1 MEIIDT
7 RVKYSIDSTHLI
19 IPKFRLI
26 VKKIMKKKLLLFVF
40 SFLIFL
46 TANSCKRTAF
56 EKETNKEVILASFTV
71 LADIIENVAKDEF
84 VVKSITKPGVEV
96 HGYQPTPSDLIK
108 ASKAFVFI
116 DNGFG
121 FELWAEKF
129 VSNLQIKRVTISNR
143 LEPIFISEDFYK
155 GKPNPHAWISPKRGM
170 IYVDVIVDSLSE
182 LKPSEAES
190 FKNNGQIYK
199 NKIAK
204 IDKDFSLF
212 INNLEKNNR
221 YLVTCEG
228 AFSYLTNDYGLKEA
242 YLWPVNAESQITPKR
257 MARTISL
264 VKNKN
269 IPSVFCESTVSN
281 ESQMVV
287 ASETGAKFGGD
298 LFVDSLSQD
307 NKSANTYLKMLQH
320 NLTLIKKGLN

>member
-1 MEIIDT
+1 
-7 RVKYSIDSTHLI
+7 
-19 IPKFRLI
+19 
-26 VKKIMKKKLLLFVF
+26 MKNKLLLFVF

-46 TANSCKRTAF
+46 TTNSCKRTSF

-129 VSNLQIKRVTISNR
+129 VSNLQIKRVTISNK

>member
-1 MEIIDT
+1 
-7 RVKYSIDSTHLI
+7 
-19 IPKFRLI
+19 
-26 VKKIMKKKLLLFVF
+26 MKKKLVLFVF
-40 SFLIFL
+40 FFFLFL
-46 TANSCKRTAF
+46 SANSCKRTAF

-129 VSNLQIKRVTISNR
+129 VSNLQINRVTISNR

-170 IYVDVIVDSLSE
+170 IYVDVIVDYLSE

-204 IDKDFSLF
+204 IDEDFSLF

-287 ASETGAKFGGD
+287 ARATGAKFLGD
-298 LFVDSLSQD
+298 LFVDSISQD

>member
-1 MEIIDT
+1 
-7 RVKYSIDSTHLI
+7 
-19 IPKFRLI
+19 
-26 VKKIMKKKLLLFVF
+26 MKKKLLLFVF

-46 TANSCKRTAF
+46 TANSCKRNAF

-204 IDKDFSLF
+204 IDEDFSLF

-307 NKSANTYLKMLQH
+307 NESANTYLKMLQH

>member
-1 MEIIDT
+1 
-7 RVKYSIDSTHLI
+7 
-19 IPKFRLI
+19 
-26 VKKIMKKKLLLFVF
+26 MKKKLLLFIF

-46 TANSCKRTAF
+46 TTNSCKRTSF

-287 ASETGAKFGGD
+287 ASKTGAKFGGD

-307 NKSANTYLKMLQH
+307 NKSANTYLKMLKH

>member
-1 MEIIDT
+1 MRKNILFL
-7 RVKYSIDSTHLI
+7 S
-19 IPKFRLI
+19 
-26 VKKIMKKKLLLFVF
+26 LLLLL
-40 SFLIFL
+40 SL
-46 TANSCKRTAF
+46 ASGSCKRISKKN
-56 EKETNKEVILASFTV
+56 ESKEVILASFTV
-71 LADIIENVAKDEF
+71 LADIISNVAKDEF

-96 HGYQPTPSDLIK
+96 HGYQPTRSDLIK

-129 VSNLQIKRVTISNR
+129 VSNLKIERVTISNR
-143 LEPIFISEDFYK
+143 LDPIFISEDFYK

-170 IYVDVIVDSLSE
+170 IYVDIIVDSLSE
-182 LKPSEAES
+182 LKPSKAES
-190 FKNNGQIYK
+190 FKYNGQIYK

-257 MARTISL
+257 MARIISL

-287 ASETGAKFGGD
+287 ASETGANFGGD
-298 LFVDSLSQD
+298 LFVDSLSED
-307 NKSANTYLKMLQH
+307 NGSANTYLKMLQH
-320 NLTLIKKGLN
+320 NLTLIKEGLS

>member
-1 MEIIDT
+1 
-7 RVKYSIDSTHLI
+7 
-19 IPKFRLI
+19 
-26 VKKIMKKKLLLFVF
+26 MKKKLLLFVF

-46 TANSCKRTAF
+46 TANSCKRNAF

-143 LEPIFISEDFYK
+143 LEPIFINEDFYK

-287 ASETGAKFGGD
+287 ARATGAKFGGD
-298 LFVDSLSQD
+298 LFVDSISQD

>member
-1 MEIIDT
+1 
-7 RVKYSIDSTHLI
+7 
-19 IPKFRLI
+19 
-26 VKKIMKKKLLLFVF
+26 MKKKLLLFVF

-46 TANSCKRTAF
+46 TTNSCKRTSF
-56 EKETNKEVILASFTV
+56 EKETKKEVILASFTV

>member
-1 MEIIDT
+1 
-7 RVKYSIDSTHLI
+7 
-19 IPKFRLI
+19 
-26 VKKIMKKKLLLFVF
+26 MKKKLLLFVF

-46 TANSCKRTAF
+46 TANSCKRNAF

-84 VVKSITKPGVEV
+84 VVKSIIKPGVEV

-129 VSNLQIKRVTISNR
+129 VSNLQINRVTISNR

-287 ASETGAKFGGD
+287 ARATGAKFGGD
-298 LFVDSLSQD
+298 LFVDSISQD

>member
-1 MEIIDT
+1 MEITDS
-7 RVKYSIDSTHLI
+7 RVKKSIDSTQLT
-19 IPKFRLI
+19 IPNFKFP
-26 VKKIMKKKLLLFVF
+26 VKTFMKKKFLLFVF
-40 SFLIFL
+40 SFLICL
-46 TANSCKRTAF
+46 STNSCKRTAF

-204 IDKDFSLF
+204 IDEDFSLF

>member
-1 MEIIDT
+1 
-7 RVKYSIDSTHLI
+7 
-19 IPKFRLI
+19 
-26 VKKIMKKKLLLFVF
+26 MKKKLLLFVF
-40 SFLIFL
+40 SFLICL
-46 TANSCKRTAF
+46 GANSCKRTAF

-71 LADIIENVAKDEF
+71 LADIIENIAKDEF

>member
-1 MEIIDT
+1 MN
-7 RVKYSIDSTHLI
+7 KKFLI
-19 IPKFRLI
+19 L
-26 VKKIMKKKLLLFVF
+26 VF
-40 SFLIFL
+40 SFLISL
-46 TANSCKRTAF
+46 SANSCKRTSF
-56 EKETNKEVILASFTV
+56 EEETNKEVILASFTV

-170 IYVDVIVDSLSE
+170 IYVDIIVDSLSE

-264 VKNKN
+264 VKNKK

-287 ASETGAKFGGD
+287 ASETGANFQGD

-307 NKSANTYLKMLQH
+307 DESVNTYLKMLQH

>member
-1 MEIIDT
+1 
-7 RVKYSIDSTHLI
+7 
-19 IPKFRLI
+19 
-26 VKKIMKKKLLLFVF
+26 MKKKLLLFVF

-46 TANSCKRTAF
+46 TTNSCKRTSF

-129 VSNLQIKRVTISNR
+129 VSNLKIERVTVSNG
-143 LEPIFISEDFYK
+143 LDPIFISEDFYK

>member
-1 MEIIDT
+1 
-7 RVKYSIDSTHLI
+7 
-19 IPKFRLI
+19 
-26 VKKIMKKKLLLFVF
+26 MKKKLLLFVF

-46 TANSCKRTAF
+46 TANSCKRNAF

-129 VSNLQIKRVTISNR
+129 VSNLQINRVTISNR

-170 IYVDVIVDSLSE
+170 IYVDVIVDYLSE

-204 IDKDFSLF
+204 IDEDFSLF

-287 ASETGAKFGGD
+287 ARATGAKFGGD
-298 LFVDSLSQD
+298 LFVDSISQD

>member
-1 MEIIDT
+1 
-7 RVKYSIDSTHLI
+7 
-19 IPKFRLI
+19 
-26 VKKIMKKKLLLFVF
+26 MKKKLLLFVF

-46 TANSCKRTAF
+46 TTNSCKRTSF

-204 IDKDFSLF
+204 IDEDFSLF

>member
-1 MEIIDT
+1 
-7 RVKYSIDSTHLI
+7 
-19 IPKFRLI
+19 
-26 VKKIMKKKLLLFVF
+26 MKKKLLLFVF
-40 SFLIFL
+40 SFLIFF
-46 TANSCKRTAF
+46 TTNSCKRTSL

-129 VSNLQIKRVTISNR
+129 VSNLQIKRVTISNT

-182 LKPSEAES
+182 LKPSEAEL

-281 ESQMVV
+281 ESQLVV

>member
-1 MEIIDT
+1 
-7 RVKYSIDSTHLI
+7 
-19 IPKFRLI
+19 
-26 VKKIMKKKLLLFVF
+26 MKKKLLLFVF

-46 TANSCKRTAF
+46 TANSCKRNAF

-298 LFVDSLSQD
+298 LFVDSISQD

>member
-1 MEIIDT
+1 
-7 RVKYSIDSTHLI
+7 
-19 IPKFRLI
+19 
-26 VKKIMKKKLLLFVF
+26 MKRKLLLFVF

-46 TANSCKRTAF
+46 TTNSCKRTSF

-320 NLTLIKKGLN
+320 NLTLIKNGLN

>member
-1 MEIIDT
+1 
-7 RVKYSIDSTHLI
+7 
-19 IPKFRLI
+19 
-26 VKKIMKKKLLLFVF
+26 MKKKLLLFVF

-46 TANSCKRTAF
+46 TANSCKRTSF

-129 VSNLQIKRVTISNR
+129 VSNLKIERVTISNR
-143 LEPIFISEDFYK
+143 LDPIFISEDFYK

>member
-1 MEIIDT
+1 
-7 RVKYSIDSTHLI
+7 
-19 IPKFRLI
+19 
-26 VKKIMKKKLLLFVF
+26 MKKKLLLFVF

-46 TANSCKRTAF
+46 TANSCKRTSF

-129 VSNLQIKRVTISNR
+129 VSNLQINRVTISNR

-170 IYVDVIVDSLSE
+170 IYVDVIVDYLSE

-204 IDKDFSLF
+204 IDEDFSLF

-287 ASETGAKFGGD
+287 ARATGAKFGGD
-298 LFVDSLSQD
+298 LFVDSISQD